1 MAVLLVAL
9 FPILLMVN
17 SLAAWLGISVGILLL
32 YYDSRAHAPAQ
43 GSRRGS
49 KGRARAAVSRP
60 RLHALR
66 SLAD

>member
-32 YYDSRAHAPAQ
+32 YYDRRVQAPPQ

-49 KGRARAAVSRP
+49 RSRAKAAPRP
-60 RLHALR
+60 RLQALR